1 MLTYADVYMLTYA
14 DVCRIVA
21 VVSSNESSE
30 DIQVLAYVAYAVLA
44 YVAHTVPAY
53 VTCACPP
60 MSPVMTCRHFTTY
73 FTAGTLLPILL
84 QVRTRDGG
92 GGGDVC

>member
-44 YVAHTVPAY
+44 YVAYEVLAY
-53 VTCACPP
+53 VAYVVLACVMCA
-60 MSPVMTCRHFTTY
+60 
-73 FTAGTLLPILL
+73 
-84 QVRTRDGG
+84 
-92 GGGDVC
+92 

>member
-1 MLTYADVYMLTYA
+1 MLTYA

-44 YVAHTVPAY
+44 YVAHAVLAC

-60 MSPVMTCRHFTTY
+60 MSPVMTCRYFTTY
-73 FTAGTLLPILL
+73 FTAGTYAGRRGLRRRML
-84 QVRTRDGG
+84 TYA
-92 GGGDVC
+92 DVC